1 MERVTETRGLKIM
14 SGRTNSYYVAALSR
28 LRARA
33 LPSPVNLRRD
43 KTPWQAVTRFTG
55 SYSLFFLYEG
65 FGASRL
71 AAARLLRPHRTRTML
86 THGALHRLAIDRPP
100 VSRAFEFRSLMRAII
115 PTNRHLYG

>member
-1 MERVTETRGLKIM
+1 MERVTETRGLKIV

-33 LPSPVNLRRD
+33 LRRGRLSPVSRV
-43 KTPWQAVTRFTG
+43 PIP
-55 SYSLFFLYEG
+55 YFFLYEG

-100 VSRAFEFRSLMRAII
+100 VSRALEFRSLTRAII
-115 PTNRHLYG
+115 PTNDFSA